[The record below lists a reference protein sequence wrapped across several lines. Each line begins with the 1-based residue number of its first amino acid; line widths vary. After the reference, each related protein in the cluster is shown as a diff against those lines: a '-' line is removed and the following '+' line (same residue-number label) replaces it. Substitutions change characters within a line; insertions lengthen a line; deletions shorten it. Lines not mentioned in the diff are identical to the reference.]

1 MVKSNKEVASLCK
14 LCFEVHFLLIKCV
27 VIPVTNKIQEIMLG
41 TKHSSCYIFWQMEVK
56 QMFKYVG
63 YPKIGNLLGILQTFQ
78 VSSVTTVY
86 EVIYSSIH
94 MCKLVLCIT

>member
-1 MVKSNKEVASLCK
+1 
-14 LCFEVHFLLIKCV
+14 
-27 VIPVTNKIQEIMLG
+27 MLG

-94 MCKLVLCIT
+94 MCKLVLCITWHLGVKRGAVGGENFPS